1 MYFKYVFPAT
11 FLVNREKRIVTNITK
26 LEKIIRFLSST
37 SKNPILSQI
46 NIIGPIKQ
54 NKGKSYA
61 INLLTFFSLSKK

>member
-1 MYFKYVFPAT
+1 MYFKYVFPET

-46 NIIGPIKQ
+46 I
-54 NKGKSYA
+54 
-61 INLLTFFSLSKK
+61 